1 LVAITFVLFVFSLVK
16 NDGILVLLTNIAVF
30 AIVDDIPGRRVPVDV
45 VEFEVVVLAFAL
57 VEYELRKIE
66 LSFNDEL
73 ITVAV
78 LVPADTVIEVHFI
91 DGSLMLYK
99 VNSLSAQIMLFVIF
113 EVCKVRIVIDLVFL
127 DETTGSLDDFLDLV
141 RLMCR

>member
-1 LVAITFVLFVFSLVK
+1 MVAITFVLFVFSLVK

>member
-1 LVAITFVLFVFSLVK
+1 M
-16 NDGILVLLTNIAVF
+16 LLTNIAVF